1 MKVIGHRSR
10 WRPRSR
16 PLLPTRQKSRSTATP
31 TVVRK
36 PNQPG
41 SLSRIPPPQ
50 CRCCTPRWHW
60 VQYSV
65 DYQTSTMKNR
75 SPSFASGPG
84 SYISKTRSLLS
95 ASVTLWR
102 SIATDIYPP
111 PSVVPATAA
120 QSLSSFWRTVL
131 LYCVLGLQ
139 CRIRLAGWVWH
150 PIQEHSK
157 WFGSTVNGLGTRR
170 MAGKHYLIFRGVSS
184 VL

>member
-1 MKVIGHRSR
+1 MADYDIPVYPGTMRYNPQVKDHGIIIGCLIFH
-10 WRPRSR
+10 
-16 PLLPTRQKSRSTATP
+16 
-31 TVVRK
+31 
-36 PNQPG
+36 G
-41 SLSRIPPPQ
+41 
-50 CRCCTPRWHW
+50 
-60 VQYSV
+60 
-65 DYQTSTMKNR
+65 
-75 SPSFASGPG
+75 
-84 SYISKTRSLLS
+84 ISKTRSLLS